1 MTTGTTA
8 GRVLADDL
16 VWAESP
22 SRRDGRVW
30 VSDTQG
36 SRLVVLGDD
45 GRTDHDLDSPVNGTG
60 FLPSGE
66 LVGARM
72 TGARLDRFDGTDWTL
87 HADLADLVEGTLGD
101 LIVLPDGAV
110 LVDEVR
116 GRDRPGRLLRV
127 GTDGPDPTITVAAE
141 DLVFPNGLVTVDDG
155 ATLVV
160 AETFAARITAFTIGT
175 DGELTDRRTW
185 FDLRAELGEG
195 FLPDGACAAADG
207 SVWIATTTGS
217 AFVRVADG
225 VLVDRVDVDGFAIA
239 CCPGEGDDLVLTTA
253 TSLDP
258 QLSVFEAAHQKRTRA
273 RVTAVH
279 RPITDDQ
286 SQRSGS

>member
-1 MTTGTTA
+1 MATGTT
-8 GRVLADDL
+8 RPRLLADDL

-22 SRRDGRVW
+22 LWRDGEVW

-36 SRLVVLGDD
+36 SRLVVLGAD
-45 GRTDHDLDSPVNGTG
+45 GRSDRPLDGPVNGTG

-72 TGARLDRFDGTDWTL
+72 TGARLDRFDGRGWSL

-101 LIVLPDGAV
+101 LLVLPDGTV
-110 LVDEVR
+110 FVDEVR

-127 GTDGPDPTITVAAE
+127 APDGPDPSVTVAAA
-141 DLVFPNGLVTVDDG
+141 DLVFPNGLVTVDGG

-160 AETFAARITAFTIGT
+160 AETFAARLTAFTIGPA
-175 DGELTDRRTW
+175 GALTDRRTW
-185 FDLRAELGEG
+185 FDLRAELGEQY
-195 FLPDGACAAADG
+195 LPDGICAGRDG
-207 SVWIATTTGS
+207 SVWVATTTGS

-225 VLVDRVDVDGFAIA
+225 VLVDRIDVDGFAIA
-239 CCPGEGDDLVLTTA
+239 CCPGGGDELVLTTA

-258 QLSVFEAAHQKRTRA
+258 HLSVFEAAHQQRTRA

-279 RPITDDQ
+279 RPTDDQ
-286 SQRSGS
+286 DQRWTS